1 VGLYFEDF
9 EIDKVYVT
17 ASRTV
22 TEADVV
28 IYTGLSADYNA
39 LHTDE
44 EYAKTTT
51 YGTRI
56 AQGPLIFCMAMGLMN
71 RMGLTEGTSLGFLS
85 IENWRFTSAVKFGD
99 TITVRFRVASKRLT
113 SKGDRGVLTRAIEII
128 NARGETIQ
136 EGSIVTMVKARA
148 RPSGA
153 AATA

>member
-1 VGLYFEDF
+1 MGLCFEDF
-9 EIDKVYVT
+9 EIGKVFTT

-44 EYAKTTT
+44 EYAKGTP

-85 IENWRFTSAVKFGD
+85 IENWKFTGAVRFGD
-99 TITVRFRVASKRLT
+99 TITVRFNVAAKRLT
-113 SKGDRGVLTRAIEII
+113 SKGDRGILTRAIQVI
-128 NARGETIQ
+128 NQRGETIQ
-136 EGSIVTMVKARA
+136 EGSIVTMVRARA
-148 RPSGA
+148 SASP
-153 AATA
+153 AAT